1 MLEYS
6 ASVDIV
12 CVWSKLGASVETVCV
27 WFNIGAYIGYYTGT
41 ATGSNIGTGSDTV
54 MGCYSVLV
62 SCAGSDIGSD

>member
-12 CVWSKLGASVETVCV
+12 CVWFKVGASVEIVCV

-41 ATGSNIGTGSDTV
+41 ATGSSIGTGSDTD
-54 MGCYSVLV
+54 MGYYSVLV
-62 SCAGSDIGSD
+62 SCVGSDIGTD